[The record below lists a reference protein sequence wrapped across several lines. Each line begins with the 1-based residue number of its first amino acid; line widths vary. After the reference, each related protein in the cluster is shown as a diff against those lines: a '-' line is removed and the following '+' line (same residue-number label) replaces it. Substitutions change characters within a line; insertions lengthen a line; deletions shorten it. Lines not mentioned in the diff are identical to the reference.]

1 MRQPLETVEKP
12 IGFFDKVSCRT
23 LRAPFVRLRRTKN
36 TLVPYIVFCVV
47 YTPLHKMNL
56 ISFAAKAANSARLFW
71 QAERALL
78 FGSALCFVSFYLID
92 VGFVYFSFSS
102 SSVPE
107 IDSFI

>member
-1 MRQPLETVEKP
+1 MILPETSSHKTGRERCFSAALSETVEKP

-56 ISFAAKAANSARLFW
+56 ISFAAKAESSARLF
-71 QAERALL
+71 
-78 FGSALCFVSFYLID
+78 
-92 VGFVYFSFSS
+92 
-102 SSVPE
+102 
-107 IDSFI
+107 